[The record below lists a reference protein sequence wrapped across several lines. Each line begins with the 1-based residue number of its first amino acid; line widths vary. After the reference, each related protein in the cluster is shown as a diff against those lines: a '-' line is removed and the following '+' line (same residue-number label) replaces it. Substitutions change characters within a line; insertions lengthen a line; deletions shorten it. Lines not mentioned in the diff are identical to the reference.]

1 MPNELRAAYAKA
13 LINEARIN
21 DRIVV
26 LEADLMGASG
36 TKAFKNEFPSRLINV
51 GVAEATMVGMAA
63 GLSIN
68 GFIPFADT
76 FGTFASRRAFDQFFI
91 SGAYAKTN
99 IKLVGTDPG
108 VGAQYNGG
116 THMPFE
122 DTGMM
127 RLVPELVIV
136 EPSDSVSAGAF
147 VHLLAEHK
155 GCTYMRL
162 HRKGLDDIY
171 DQSASFS
178 LGQAKV
184 LREGDDVV
192 IFAFGAI
199 PVHEALKVADIL
211 KDKGISITVVDLLSI
226 KPLDVSTVISYA
238 KKAKYIFTSENNQ
251 IQGGVYSLILE
262 TLNEN
267 NIFKKVNP
275 IGVHDKFGQVGDL
288 EYLKKAYGMDKDSIV
303 EYILKIINK

>member
-1 MPNELRAAYAKA
+1 MVRELRNAYANA
-13 LINEARIN
+13 LIEEAKKN
-21 DRIVV
+21 DKIVV

-36 TKAFKNEFPSRLINV
+36 TKIFKKEFPNRLINV
-51 GVAEATMVGMAA
+51 GVAEANMVGMAA
-63 GLSIN
+63 GLSVN
-68 GFIPFADT
+68 GYIPFADT

-127 RLVPELVIV
+127 RLVPELVIA
-136 EPSDSVSAGAF
+136 EPSDSVSAAAF
-147 VHLLAEHK
+147 VHLLSRHE

-162 HRKGLDDIY
+162 HRKGLEDIY
-171 DQSASFS
+171 EEGEKFQ
-178 LGQAKV
+178 LGKAKT
-184 LREGDDVV
+184 LREGEDAV

-199 PVHEALKVADIL
+199 PVHEALKVSDTLKEKGINVKVIDIL
-211 KDKGISITVVDLLSI
+211 TL
-226 KPLDVSTVISYA
+226 KPLDAKTVIKEA
-238 KKAKYIFTSENNQ
+238 KKAKHIFTSENNQ
-251 IQGGVYSLILE
+251 IQGGLYSAILE

-267 NIFKKVNP
+267 DIFKKVNP
-275 IGVHDKFGQVGDL
+275 IGVHDMFGQVGDL
-288 EYLKKAYGMDKDSIV
+288 EYLKKAYGMDSESIIA
-303 EYILKIINK
+303 YIMSVLKS

>member
-1 MPNELRAAYAKA
+1 MVRELRNAYANA
-13 LINEARIN
+13 LIEEAKKN
-21 DRIVV
+21 DKIVV

-36 TKAFKNEFPSRLINV
+36 TKIFKKEFPNRLINV
-51 GVAEATMVGMAA
+51 GVAEANMVGMAA
-63 GLSIN
+63 GLSVN
-68 GFIPFADT
+68 GYIPFADT

-127 RLVPELVIV
+127 RLVPELVIA
-136 EPSDSVSAGAF
+136 EPSDSVSAAAF
-147 VHLLAEHK
+147 VHLLARHE

-162 HRKGLDDIY
+162 HRKGLEDIY
-171 DQSASFS
+171 EEGEKFQ
-178 LGQAKV
+178 LGKAKT
-184 LREGDDVV
+184 LRDGEDAV

-199 PVHEALKVADIL
+199 PVHEALKVSDTLKEKGINVKVIDIL
-211 KDKGISITVVDLLSI
+211 TL
-226 KPLDVSTVISYA
+226 KPLDAKTVIKEA
-238 KKAKYIFTSENNQ
+238 KKVKHIFTSENNQ
-251 IQGGVYSLILE
+251 IQGGLYSAVLE

-267 NIFKKVNP
+267 DIFKKVNP
-275 IGVHDKFGQVGDL
+275 IGVHDMFGQVGDL
-288 EYLKKAYGMDKDSIV
+288 EYLKKAYGMDSESIIA
-303 EYILKIINK
+303 YIMSVLKN

>member
-1 MPNELRAAYAKA
+1 MANELRAAYAEA
-13 LINEARIN
+13 LIQEARIN
-21 DRIVV
+21 DKIVV

-36 TKAFKNEFPSRLINV
+36 TKVFKKEFPSRLINV
-51 GVAEATMVGMAA
+51 GVAEANMVGMAA
-63 GLSIN
+63 GLSVN
-68 GFIPFADT
+68 GYIPFADT

-147 VHLLAEHK
+147 VHLLATHK

-162 HRKGLDDIY
+162 HRKGLKDIY
-171 DQSASFS
+171 NSGETFE
-178 LGQAKV
+178 LGKAKV

-192 IFAFGAI
+192 LFAFGAI
-199 PVHEALKVADIL
+199 PVHEALDVADVL
-211 KDKGISITVVDLLSI
+211 KDKGINITVIDLLTL

-238 KKAKYIFTSENNQ
+238 QKARYIFTSENNQ
-251 IQGGVYSLILE
+251 IQGGLYSLILE

-288 EYLKKAYGMDKDSIV
+288 EYLKKAYGMDKESIT
-303 EYILKIINK
+303 EYILKTVKG